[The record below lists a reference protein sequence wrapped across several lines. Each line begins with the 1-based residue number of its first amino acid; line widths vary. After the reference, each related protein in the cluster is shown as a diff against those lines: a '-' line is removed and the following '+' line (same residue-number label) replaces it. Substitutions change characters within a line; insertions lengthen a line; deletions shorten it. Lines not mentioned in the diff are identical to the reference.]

1 MHRLHASCAAR
12 DGKGVLLLGASGAG
26 KSDLLLRL
34 VRRGYALIAD
44 DRVVLENGRVR
55 CPERLQ
61 GLMEVR
67 GLGIVRMPFE
77 TDAEAVLAVRLLAPN
92 ETFPRLPEE
101 GARDA
106 ETGLPVLYLD
116 PSMASAPD
124 RVDVALDCLEL
135 RAFLIPQGDMPV
147 ADNSAQ

>member
-1 MHRLHASCAAR
+1 MQRLHASCAAR
-12 DGKGVLLLGASGAG
+12 NGKGVLLLGPSGAG

-44 DRVVLENGRVR
+44 DRVLLEEGRVR

-67 GLGIVRMPFE
+67 GLGIVRMAFE
-77 TDAEAVLAVRLLAPN
+77 TEADAVLAVRLLTPN
-92 ETFPRLPEE
+92 EAFPRLPDE

-116 PSMASAPD
+116 PRMASAPD
-124 RVDVALDCLEL
+124 RVDIALDCLEL
-135 RAFLIPQGDMPV
+135 RAFLIPQGDMPA
-147 ADNSAQ
+147 ADNSGQ